1 MGDRLHHIFLRRS
14 CWRYGGVISWDGH
27 ENSCKHAV
35 IRKITSIL
43 PFQLVVQQPKKAQ
56 SRHTSVMKQAPT
68 FKKARPVLCIALISL
83 LTGCASPGPGS
94 LSAKPVL
101 YPNATLNR
109 VGQAQGKAEI
119 DGCMA
124 RANQAGLTSSQ
135 KSNEVGRRAGEGA
148 ATAGVASAVG
158 ALITGRSSDI
168 LRAGATGA
176 AVGGSAGAVSGAFH
190 NDKVNPVYR
199 QFVQRCLQEKGFD
212 VIGWN

>member
-1 MGDRLHHIFLRRS
+1 VF
-14 CWRYGGVISWDGH
+14 
-27 ENSCKHAV
+27 A
-35 IRKITSIL
+35 KITRIL
-43 PFQLVVQQPKKAQ
+43 PFQPRARQANEGWA
-56 SRHTSVMKQAPT
+56 RHTSGMTHRRTLTST
-68 FKKARPVLCIALISL
+68 FWLLPVAVFALL
-83 LTGCASPGPGS
+83 AGCAATGPNSP
-94 LSAKPVL
+94 SAKPVL
-101 YPNATLNR
+101 YPNATLTR
-109 VGQAQGKAEI
+109 VGEAQAKAEV

-124 RANQAGLTSSQ
+124 RASQAGLTPDQ

-158 ALITGRSSDI
+158 ALITGRSSDV
-168 LRAGATGA
+168 LRAGAAGA